1 MRYYGLDINGK
12 IKGSYAVQQPNMVL
26 HLLEDAP
33 DEESK
38 RNGVP
43 GSAWVPDQDK
53 IDARL
58 AQEEQMEIEVL
69 VNQKLKEFAIEELKK
84 EGKLTANGKIK
95 KQENIMGWGQVEG

>member
-95 KQENIMGWGQVEG
+95 K